1 MQVYKKNAS
10 VIRDALNFWKTEN
23 LITEDQA
30 DKLSSSVGVIEFD
43 WKRLSMFSI
52 LLSIL
57 SFVTAAAALIPELI
71 KYCKDERVQCM
82 SLVMAAASCYVFGSY
97 RKTKW
102 PEKFYSNEG
111 ILFLGVLFTAAAIF
125 VFSIVLEVR
134 FSITSDDFSN
144 LILISYIIYAVLG
157 LLLSSKLIWCFSLLS
172 LGGWLGAKTCY
183 ISGWGAYYL
192 GMNQPLRFV
201 LFGVILINAS
211 MFMRLH
217 PKMLSLNRST
227 LVVGLLYLFISL
239 WIMSIFGN
247 YGDIGSWYDVKQIEL
262 FHWSLIFALVAGGAV
277 YHGLSFDDSVTRNFG
292 ITFLMINLYT
302 RFFEYF
308 WNGIHKSMFFGIL
321 GISLWIIAI
330 KAEKIFNIN
339 SIYNKVS
346 LTKAT

>member
-30 DKLSSSVGVIEFD
+30 DKLSSSIEVIRFD
-43 WKRLSMFSI
+43 WRK
-52 LLSIL
+52 LSIL
-57 SFVTAAAALIPELI
+57 SILFSVLSFIIAVPAIILETRGYFEIQCLALAVTAT
-71 KYCKDERVQCM
+71 
-82 SLVMAAASCYVFGSY
+82 SCYGFGAY
-97 RKTKW
+97 RKVKS

-111 ILFLGVLFTAAAIF
+111 IFFLGVLFTAATIF
-125 VFSIVLEVR
+125 LFSTVLRVR
-134 FSITSDDFSN
+134 FGVTGDDFSS
-144 LILISYIIYAVLG
+144 LILTS
-157 LLLSSKLIWCFSLLS
+157 LIWCFSLLS
-172 LGGWLGAKTCY
+172 FGGWLGAKTGY

-211 MFMRLH
+211 VFMRLH

-247 YGDIGSWYDVKQIEL
+247 YDDIHSWYNAKQIEL
-262 FHWSLIFALVAGGAV
+262 FHWSLIFALVAGGAI
-277 YHGLSFDDSVTRNFG
+277 YHGLKCDDLVTRNFG
-292 ITFLMINLYT
+292 VTFLIINLYT
-302 RFFEYF
+302 RYFEHF
-308 WNGIHKSMFFGIL
+308 WNNTHTSVFFAIL

-339 SIYNKVS
+339 SIYNENRTVKES
-346 LTKAT
+346 L